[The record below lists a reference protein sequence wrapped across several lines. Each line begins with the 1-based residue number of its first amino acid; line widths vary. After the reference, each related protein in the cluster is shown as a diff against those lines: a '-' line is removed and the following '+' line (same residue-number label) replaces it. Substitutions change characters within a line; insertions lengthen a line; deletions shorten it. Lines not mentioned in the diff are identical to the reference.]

1 MTAAKG
7 GRVSVPQQVREFLD
21 KEGVSYEVLAH
32 ERAFT
37 AQGVAAA
44 LHVSGWTLAKPVIL
58 RTTEGRLVMAV
69 LTGAQTVNL
78 RAAAAL
84 VGAEVELA
92 QEKEFVPNFPGCEA
106 GAEPPFGNLYGLPVY
121 VDEALR
127 RDPEIVFNA
136 GTHTEAIR
144 MKYADYERLVGPD
157 VGRLAWQP

>member
-1 MTAAKG
+1 M
-7 GRVSVPQQVREFLD
+7 VPQQVREFLD
-21 KEGVSYEVLAH
+21 KEGVSYEVLTH

-44 LHVSGWTLAKPVIL
+44 LHVSGWALAKPVIL
-58 RTTEGRLVMAV
+58 ETADRRSVMVV

-78 RAAAAL
+78 EAAARV
-84 VGAEVELA
+84 VGSEVRLA
-92 QEKEFVPNFPGCEA
+92 TEKEFASRFPGCEA

-127 RDPEIVFNA
+127 KDPEIVFNG

-144 MKYADYERLVGPD
+144 MKYGDYERLVRPI